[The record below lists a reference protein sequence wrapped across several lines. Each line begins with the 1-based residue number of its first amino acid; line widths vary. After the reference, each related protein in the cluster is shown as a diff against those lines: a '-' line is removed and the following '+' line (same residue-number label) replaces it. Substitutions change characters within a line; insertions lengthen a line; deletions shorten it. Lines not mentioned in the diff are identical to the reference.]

1 MPMHPAVP
9 RRLDEATNFLQL
21 SGRIQQRA
29 LDTGVDASNAAHARR
44 VLAEAAWEII
54 AGDAAASALS
64 EARQLAEAAQAV
76 PGVASKAQRLL
87 VAACQLLSGM
97 VSSDALLA
105 KHAFDAVARPF
116 GEAAGALA
124 DDPFADE
131 TVPLQT
137 WKQFAHG
144 VASAVDA
151 NNPHPLILETLAGL
165 LRLRLLPPARLPDAA
180 LALRISYNGPY
191 LYTGNAPLTD
201 HLGQSVTG
209 DRPVAL
215 CRCGRSLSKPF
226 CDGSH
231 VAAEFTGVKDPR
243 RVPDHRDSY
252 QGQVTVIFDNRGLCA
267 HSGFCTDR
275 LNGVFHLGEEP
286 FVTPSGARFDEI
298 IRAVRKCPS
307 GALSYGLDQQ
317 EVREHVDQP
326 RPPNVEVSRN
336 GPYRITGAIPLLE
349 ERGASAARPQGASV
363 EHYSLCRCGSSLN
376 KPFCSGMHW
385 LTNFIDP
392 VPDPAAQ
399 PTLFEWAGGYPALLD
414 MTTIFYSKYVPQDP
428 LIGPLFASMS
438 PDHPERVAAWL
449 SEVFGGPKLYSER
462 YGGYARMISH
472 HVGKN
477 ITPEQ
482 RQRWASLMV
491 QSADDA
497 GLPADAEFRA
507 AFLAYIEWGSRIAVE
522 NSAPSAK
529 PPPNMPVPRWWWV
542 CGATPG
548 SRLSALAPE
557 QHEGSAWSP
566 PKAGEPLDFHTHIKP
581 LFRPLD
587 RNSMKMAFDLWL
599 EADVLKHGE
608 AILARLK
615 SGTMPCD
622 GAWPPEKISVL
633 EMWLSRGPG
642 T

>member
-1 MPMHPAVP
+1 MPMQPAIP
-9 RRLDEATNFLQL
+9 GRLDEAMNFLQL

-29 LDTGVDASNAAHARR
+29 LDSGDEASDAAHARR
-44 VLAEAAWEII
+44 VFAEAAWKII

-64 EARQLAEAAQAV
+64 EARQLAEAAQATS
-76 PGVASKAQRLL
+76 GVSSKAQHLL

-97 VSSDALLA
+97 LSSDPVLA
-105 KHAFDAVARPF
+105 RRAFDAVIRPF
-116 GEAAGALA
+116 GEATGAL
-124 DDPFADE
+124 PGVPLADE
-131 TVPLQT
+131 TVPLET
-137 WKQFAHG
+137 WEQFAHG
-144 VASAVDA
+144 VASTVDA

-165 LRLRLLPPARLPDAA
+165 LRLHLVPRSRLSDAT

-191 LYTGNAPLTD
+191 LYSGDASLMD
-201 HLGQSVTG
+201 HLGQPVTD

-231 VAAEFTGVKDPR
+231 VAAEFTGIKDR
-243 RVPDHRDSY
+243 HRVPDRRDIY
-252 QGQVTVIFDNRGLCA
+252 QGQAAVIFDNRGLCA

-275 LNGVFHLGEEP
+275 LKGVFHLDEEP
-286 FVTPSGARFDEI
+286 FVTPSGARLDEI
-298 IRAVRKCPS
+298 IRAVRRCPS
-307 GALSYGLDQQ
+307 GALSYGLDGQ

-336 GPYRITGAIPLLE
+336 GPYRITGTIPLLD
-349 ERGASAARPQGASV
+349 ERGATAARPQGASL

-385 LTNFIDP
+385 SVNFMDP
-392 VPDPAAQ
+392 VADPAAQ

-428 LIGPLFASMS
+428 QIGPLFASMS

-477 ITPEQ
+477 IKPEQ

-522 NSAPSAK
+522 NSASSAK

-542 CGATPG
+542 CDAAPG
-548 SRLSALAPE
+548 SRPSALAPE

-566 PKAGEPLDFHTHIKP
+566 PKAGEPLDFQTHIKP
-581 LFRPLD
+581 LFRPMD

-599 EADVLKHGE
+599 EADVVKHGD

-622 GAWPPEKISVL
+622 GAWPSAKISVL
-633 EMWLSRGPG
+633 EMWLDRGPQA
-642 T
+642 